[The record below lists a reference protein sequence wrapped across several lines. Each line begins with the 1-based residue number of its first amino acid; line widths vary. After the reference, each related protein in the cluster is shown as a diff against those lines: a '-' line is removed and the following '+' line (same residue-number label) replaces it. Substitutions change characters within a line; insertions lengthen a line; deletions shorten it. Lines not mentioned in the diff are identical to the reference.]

1 MPRSK
6 PDEVIVHR
14 IEFNNRER
22 DLLEGALTAYQVNKV
37 MTPAVALLSDGSAL
51 YALGVIYEIVTG
63 RDIPG
68 IVNPM
73 EAEQFWDAVKDE
85 VRSRESVEVREERAT
100 SFVGGL
106 QNILDFIGSTLP
118 GGDVMEN
125 VTSWKERGTGPSFEG
140 IGGEHPDR

>member
-22 DLLEGALTAYQVNKV
+22 DMLEGAVTAWQINKV
-37 MTPAVALLSDGSAL
+37 MTPTVALLSDASAL
-51 YALGVIYEIVTG
+51 YALGTIYEIVTG
-63 RDIPG
+63 KDIPG
-68 IVNPM
+68 LINPL
-73 EAEQFWDAVKDE
+73 EAEEFWDEIKKE
-85 VRSRESVEVREERAT
+85 VRRRESPEVREERAS

-106 QNILDFIGSTLP
+106 RNLLDFIGSTLP
-118 GGDVMEN
+118 GGDVLEN
-125 VTSWKERGTGPSFEG
+125 VTTWNERGTGPSLEG